1 MNQDQKRICSLEE
14 EYAFEHKARIKAE
27 EYISELWEMHGE
39 LENEV
44 KRLQSIINKGEH
56 LKEKKPPL
64 SAKFKLKKRLDTIY
78 EEREKAIKKLERKL
92 NVYKK

>member
-64 SAKFKLKKRLDTIY
+64 TVKSKLQKRLEKIY
-78 EEREKAIKKLERKL
+78 REREKAIKKYEKRLK
-92 NVYKK
+92 

>member
-27 EYISELWEMHGE
+27 EYISELREMHGE

-56 LKEKKPPL
+56 LKEEKPPL
-64 SAKFKLKKRLDTIY
+64 SAKFKLKKRLEKIY
-78 EEREKAIKKLERKL
+78 EDRERAIKKYQRRLK
-92 NVYKK
+92 

>member
-27 EYISELWEMHGE
+27 DYISELWEMHGE

-56 LKEKKPPL
+56 LKEKKPSL
-64 SAKFKLKKRLDTIY
+64 TVKLKLQKRLEKIY
-78 EEREKAIKKLERKL
+78 REREKAIKKYEKRLK
-92 NVYKK
+92 

>member
-1 MNQDQKRICSLEE
+1 MSQDQKRICSLEE

-64 SAKFKLKKRLDTIY
+64 SDKFKLQKRLDKIY
-78 EEREKAIKKLERKL
+78 DAREEAIKKYEKRLK
-92 NVYKK
+92 

>member
-44 KRLQSIINKGEH
+44 KKLQSIISNGEH
-56 LKEKKPPL
+56 LENKKVPL
-64 SAKFKLKKRLDTIY
+64 SDKIKLKNRLEKIFEAR
-78 EEREKAIKKLERKL
+78 EEAIKKYQRRFK
-92 NVYKK
+92 

>member
-44 KRLQSIINKGEH
+44 KRLQSIINKGDH

-64 SAKFKLKKRLDTIY
+64 SAKFKLQKRLEKIY
-78 EEREKAIKKLERKL
+78 REREKAIKKYEKRLK
-92 NVYKK
+92 